1 MTLKAYLEK
10 KGAEYAPFDQ
20 KRFKDFYTTHLSKEK
35 NYPRVVQ
42 IVGTNGKGSTGRF
55 LAEILK
61 SSGFRVGHFTSPHI
75 FSYTERFWIDGADAT
90 EDELE
95 VTFQS
100 LFEKFGETLKPLS
113 YFEILTLLGYAFFK
127 DSVDILVLEAGVGGE
142 KDSTTAFKKELLLVT
157 SIDID
162 HQDLLGNTKDEITKT
177 KLKAANCDTI
187 VGFQSDQTVIDTIK
201 KEFAGLPIRFLHEI
215 LSAEDR
221 EKISDFA
228 VWRQTPSYLTE
239 NLSLAYMGAKA
250 LGVTDVRL
258 DSIGV
263 IKGRFEKV
271 AHNVVVDVGHNVAA
285 ANRIA
290 KELIDKKVVLIF
302 NCFHDKNPELSLQAL
317 KNSVKRVEILSV
329 ENERII
335 KKEALINILEKNSIP
350 YNDFVGTNSDEEYL
364 VFGSFSV
371 VAEFLGR
378 MA

>member
-1 MTLKAYLEK
+1 MTLKAYLQK

-20 KRFKDFYTTHLSKEK
+20 KRFKDFYITHLSKEA
-35 NYPRVVQ
+35 NFPRVVQ

-55 LAEILK
+55 LAEILR
-61 SSGFRVGHFTSPHI
+61 SSGLKVGHFTSPHI
-75 FSYTERFWIDGADAT
+75 FSYTERFWIDGADAA

-95 VTFQS
+95 VAFQS
-100 LFEKFGETLKPLS
+100 LVTRFADVLEPLS

-127 DSVDILVLEAGVGGE
+127 ESVDILVLEAGVGGE

-157 SIDID
+157 SIDVD
-162 HQDLLGNTKDEITKT
+162 HQDLLGETKDEITKT

-187 VGFQSDQTVIDTIK
+187 VGFQNDPIVIDTIK
-201 KEFAGLPIRFLHEI
+201 KEFVDLPIRFLNEI

-221 EKISDFA
+221 EKIFDFA
-228 VWRQTPSYLTE
+228 TWRRMPSYLAE

-250 LGVTDVRL
+250 LGVGDVEL
-258 DSIGV
+258 DSISV

-271 AHNVVVDVGHNVAA
+271 AHNIVVDVGHNAAA

-290 KELIDKKVVLIF
+290 GELYDKKVVLIF

-317 KNSVKRVEILSV
+317 KNSVTRVEILNV

-335 KKEALINILEKNSIP
+335 KKETLINILEKNSIP
-350 YNDFVGTNSDEEYL
+350 YSNFIKTNSDEEYL

-378 MA
+378 MS